1 MVYESISIVKFVFI
15 ISKCLRL
22 IIKKWRLTFTLFYTV
37 AGLCRLDVLRILG
50 VPLGDP
56 GSDEFTDPV
65 YEAADRG
72 RHVFHLSWLLDLH
85 VVVAVRL
92 GQQVFESSDSPV
104 LEAWSRGGAL
114 ETVQD
119 REPGRVDGEHLG
131 GCRGDGRAPDLRTA
145 AQNREHGHGQHERSH
160 GRRSRTLDTQTMPRP
175 LASTR
180 LYQQSGGGPNVARF
194 CISFLPSSFPPTL
207 SSLYFSLF
215 ATEIPSI
222 YSCVCGFTN
231 TRHPGRRFYCRLF
244 NVIHQT
250 LTPHITS

>member
-1 MVYESISIVKFVFI
+1 M
-15 ISKCLRL
+15 
-22 IIKKWRLTFTLFYTV
+22 FTLFYTV
-37 AGLCRLDVLRILG
+37 AGLCRLDVLRILR

-72 RHVFHLSWLLDLH
+72 RHVLHLSGLLDLH

-92 GQQVFESSDSPV
+92 GQQVLESSDSPV
-104 LEAWSRGGAL
+104 LEAGSRGCAL

-145 AQNREHGHGQHERSH
+145 AQSREHGQHESRRRHGRS
-160 GRRSRTLDTQTMPRP
+160 RRSRTLDTQTMPRP

-194 CISFLPSSFPPTL
+194 CISFLPSSYSFLLLFPLFTFHYFPPRYLQFTRVFVVSLTL
-207 SSLYFSLF
+207 D
-215 ATEIPSI
+215 IPVFGSTVDCSI
-222 YSCVCGFTN
+222 SFIK
-231 TRHPGRRFYCRLF
+231 L
-244 NVIHQT
+244 
-250 LTPHITS
+250 

>member
-1 MVYESISIVKFVFI
+1 MN
-15 ISKCLRL
+15 RL
-22 IIKKWRLTFTLFYTV
+22 MFTLFYTV

-72 RHVFHLSWLLDLH
+72 RHVLHLSGFLDLH

-92 GQQVFESSDSPV
+92 GQQVLESSDSPV
-104 LEAWSRGGAL
+104 LEAGGWGGAL
-114 ETVQD
+114 ETVED

-131 GCRGDGRAPDLRTA
+131 GCRGDGRALDLRTA
-145 AQNREHGHGQHERSH
+145 AQSREHGHGKHERRH

-215 ATEIPSI
+215 STEIPSI

-231 TRHPGRRFYCRLF
+231 TRHPGCRFYCRLF

-250 LTPHITS
+250 LTPPYY